1 MTTCQRPRGAPSLTS
16 RGTPCLTSRGAR
28 RVPFARLRRTAIPF
42 ARLRRT
48 AIPLAR
54 LRRTAIPLARLR
66 RDLTPGFGVLGT
78 KTLLSLVLIGL
89 AAGLAPPAVEA
100 QQVDFGPQV
109 VEEDLEDTGL
119 AALPNS
125 LPPIDEAQ
133 ILERFAEAE
142 ALFNST
148 DPADQDTSL
157 PLFGQLVELLEP
169 QLAAGQLSD
178 TLRPLLTRSL
188 AYRAQVHF
196 NFGEIE
202 LVEAGLTRMLEI
214 DPSAYVDRSRASP
227 KLVSQ
232 LDALRRRMLGELNF
246 VLEPADAIV
255 RVDGRVVDAL
265 AGPVAVLAGQRLIEV
280 MLPGYQEVDRPLEVE
295 ADAQITL
302 ELSLERVSAV
312 IRLHTRP
319 AGATV
324 TLDGAAGGVTE
335 GMTPEGSPGGGQTLH
350 ALPQG
355 PAAVYRREEFSGEL
369 VLEDIQPGLVLL
381 EIAKE
386 GFRTKRFELQIDE
399 LLDYPLQPIVL
410 DPTSGSLVFNDFPR
424 GAEIRLDGEV
434 RRPDNPGSPRPQLKL
449 SPGAYHVTVNAGPSK
464 MFSTQLQ
471 LADRQ
476 TMEINVRL
484 QPGLAFLGVLGGDQE
499 TARNLEQS
507 LRLVLGETGKWSL
520 INFAARAPQVLRDAG
535 VSAETLRSIE
545 QEAAA
550 GARSSVDWQQVQAAV
565 DAAVEGL
572 VYVVAV
578 PNNDLVATHASLWI
592 WPRAPG
598 PAQPD
603 RVRLPLGD
611 PAALQALKSSFSRT
625 VSLHRAW
632 VGALLIDTDGAPHPM
647 VVDVTPASPAEAA
660 GLAVGDL
667 VAGVGGVPVI
677 TRAAF
682 DERIAAAEIGEILEL
697 GVQSAAGPRTV
708 KLKLGTSPALL
719 ASRQADLLESVAYS
733 ELVLLAEKAAPAEA
747 WIVELDQILIL
758 LRAYQWKDAARRL
771 NAIRA
776 PQTSHGVGQTTVDY
790 LLGIALS
797 AAGADF
803 RAGARQSFEKAAQL
817 EGARLYHNDGAFI
830 APRARARLTALGG

>member
-1 MTTCQRPRGAPSLTS
+1 MSERLAPQKLE
-16 RGTPCLTSRGAR
+16 PA
-28 RVPFARLRRTAIPF
+28 ARLSGPTHPHYESVAMRNRLLAI
-42 ARLRRT
+42 
-48 AIPLAR
+48 LAV
-54 LRRTAIPLARLR
+54 LALALGA
-66 RDLTPGFGVLGT
+66 LTPV
-78 KTLLSLVLIGL
+78 
-89 AAGLAPPAVEA
+89 AEA
-100 QQVDFGPQV
+100 QQADFGPQV

-119 AALPNS
+119 AALPSS
-125 LPPIDEAQ
+125 LPPIDQAQ

-157 PLFGQLVELLEP
+157 PLFRQLVDVLEP
-169 QLAAGQLSD
+169 QLAAGQLND
-178 TLRPLLTRSL
+178 ALRQLLARCL
-188 AYRAQVHF
+188 GYRAQVQF
-196 NFGEIE
+196 NYGE
-202 LVEAGLTRMLEI
+202 VEQVAAGLTRMLEV
-214 DPSAYVDRSRASP
+214 DPEADVDRSRASP
-227 KLVSQ
+227 KLVNE
-232 LDALRRRMLGELNF
+232 LDALRRRMLGELDF
-246 VLEPADAIV
+246 VLEPADAMV
-255 RVDGRVVDAL
+255 RIDGRVVDAL

-280 MLPGYQEVDRPLEVE
+280 ALPGYQSIDRPLEVE

-302 ELSLERVSAV
+302 ELTLERTSAV
-312 IRLHTRP
+312 IRLFTRP
-319 AGATV
+319 VGATV
-324 TLDGAAGGVTE
+324 TLDGEVRGITQELASDGSSGAAAATN
-335 GMTPEGSPGGGQTLH
+335 M
-350 ALPQG
+350 LPQG
-355 PAAVYRREEFSGEL
+355 SAAAYRREEFSGEL
-369 VLEDIQPGLVLL
+369 VIEGIEPGLVLL

-386 GFRTKRFELQIDE
+386 GFRAKRFELQIGD

-410 DPTSGSLVFNDFPR
+410 DSTSGSLVFKEFPA
-424 GAEIRLDGEV
+424 GAEIRIDGQV

-449 SPGAYHVTVNAGPSK
+449 PPGAYHVTVNAGPSK
-464 MFSTQLQ
+464 MFSTQLR

-484 QPGLAFLGVLGGDQE
+484 QPGLAFLGVLGGDQD
-499 TARNLEQS
+499 TARNLDQS
-507 LRLVLGETGKWSL
+507 LRLFLGETGKWSL
-520 INFAARAPQVLRDAG
+520 IDFSARAPQILREAG
-535 VSAETLRSIE
+535 VNAEALRSVE
-545 QEAAA
+545 QEGAA
-550 GARSSVDWQQVQAAV
+550 GARSSIDWKQAQAAV
-565 DAAVEGL
+565 DATVEGL

-611 PAALQALKSSFSRT
+611 PAALQALKKSFSRS
-625 VSLHRAW
+625 VSLQRAW

-667 VAGVGGVPVI
+667 VAGVGGVPVT

-682 DERIAAAEIGEILEL
+682 DGRIAAAEIGEILEL

-708 KLKLGTSPALL
+708 KLKLGASPALL

-733 ELVLLAEKAAPAEA
+733 ELVLLAATATPAEA
-747 WIVELDQILIL
+747 WIVELDQTLIL
-758 LRAYQWKDAARRL
+758 LRANEWKAAARRL

-776 PQTSHGVGQTTVDY
+776 PQTSHGVGQATVDY
-790 LLGIALS
+790 LLGIALA

-803 RAGARQSFEKAAQL
+803 SAGARQSFEKAAQL